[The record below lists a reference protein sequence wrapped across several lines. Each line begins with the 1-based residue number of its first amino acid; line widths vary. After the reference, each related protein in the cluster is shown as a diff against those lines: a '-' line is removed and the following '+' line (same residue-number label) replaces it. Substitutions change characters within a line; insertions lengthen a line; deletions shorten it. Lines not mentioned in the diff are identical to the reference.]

1 VKINKAFV
9 IAGLIIAFA
18 LFFELAAH
26 ADAEDQATKITFSQ
40 PIQIPGQ
47 VLPAGTY
54 LFKLVN
60 ADTGQD
66 MVQISNANGTAL
78 YATLQTI
85 ETDRPQPTDDTA
97 VALVDQ
103 GAGKPDVLLKWF
115 YPGRDTGNEFVYS
128 KQTEKAL
135 EQDKQQTIVANQQTV
150 TKSDSTGA
158 GN

>member
-1 VKINKAFV
+1 MKTNKAFIIV
-9 IAGLIIAFA
+9 GLVIAFA

-26 ADAEDQATKITFSQ
+26 ADEEDQATKLTFSQ

-54 LFKLVN
+54 LFKLVDT
-60 ADTGQD
+60 DTGQG
-66 MVQISNANGTAL
+66 MVQIFNADRTAL

-85 ETDRPQPTDDTA
+85 ETDRPEPTDDTA
-97 VALVDQ
+97 VALVEQ

-115 YPGRDTGNEFVYS
+115 YPGREIGNEFVYS

-135 EQDKQQTIVANQQTV
+135 EHDKQQTIVANQPTV
-150 TKSDSTGA
+150 TKSDNMGA